1 MLTRSAVRDALYN
14 IEGTGVFQKK
24 KYADII
30 DRLTTNSV
38 FTVNY
43 MEDNIYEYLSELP
56 PEDFKEI
63 IKEALFLSLNTKFA
77 GGIDVENAF
86 KNLTIRLVSDNV
98 ELMHNLNAREHENTV
113 VVFDCEVIATE
124 REKTYTKFCQG
135 YCPLCGQNF
144 DVKSNE
150 DRMIEDTYCT
160 NIKCKKAKLI
170 LKKNTLKTDNIQV
183 IYVQEPMVNARNN
196 TPVIFKAILTGK
208 LSGTIF
214 IGQKKRIT
222 GIYKSII
229 DTKDNINEISIEII
243 SERDLEEKNLME
255 LSDEEISELKN
266 ETKNEETFIQKITD
280 SYAPLIVG
288 YKDIKLAIML
298 FLVGGHSK
306 VKRED
311 INMFLIGDPSMAK
324 SELLKFGNKITDKS
338 MYTSGKGS
346 SAAGLTIGLVK
357 MDKGNYVA
365 QAGVLPLCSGG
376 FAFIDEF
383 DKMSTDDR
391 SALHEGMEQQTVSIA
406 KAGFRMTLP
415 AKTPILAA
423 ANPKYGKYDSTQ
435 TILDNIDIPIPLI
448 SRFDMIWLIRD
459 KVDEQSDEEKARF
472 ILDTFTGDVEIK
484 TDIFNE
490 NKLRSF
496 INYVRQIEPEMTE
509 EVKVRLTEIYKNMR
523 KASDNS
529 NGIAIGTRQ
538 LEALVRLTVA
548 HAKLLMKTKTD
559 ISDVECVEA
568 LFNSMFKEFGMD
580 IQKGSFNQNVFY
592 TTASMTKQQL
602 FDHIWAECKDHEE
615 AVIYSNF
622 IKKLSENEKFDEK
635 SAKMYFDNMERQCVI
650 KHVGDN
656 KWKKI

>member
-1 MLTRSAVRDALYN
+1 MLTRSAVRDALHN
-14 IEGTGVFQKK
+14 INGTGIFQQR
-24 KYADII
+24 KYVDVI

-38 FTVNY
+38 FTVNF
-43 MEDNIYEYLSELP
+43 MEDNMYEYLSELD

-63 IKEALFLSLNTKFA
+63 IREAVYRSLDTRFA
-77 GGIDVENAF
+77 GAIDVENAF
-86 KNLTIRLVSDNV
+86 KDMTIRLVSDDV
-98 ELMHNLNAREHENTV
+98 ELMHNLNARDHENTV

-124 REKTYTKFCQG
+124 REKTYTKFCEG
-135 YCPLCGQNF
+135 YCPLCGQEVG
-144 DVKSNE
+144 VKANE
-150 DRMIEDTYCT
+150 DRKIEDTYCT

-170 LKKNTLKTDNIQV
+170 LRKNTLKTDNIQT
-183 IYVQEPMVNARNN
+183 IYVQEPMTDSQNN
-196 TPVIFKAILTGK
+196 TPVIIRGVLTGN
-208 LSGTIF
+208 LSGKIF

-222 GIYKSII
+222 GIYKSVI
-229 DTKDNINEISIEII
+229 DTKTNINEITIEVI
-243 SERDLEEKNLME
+243 SERDLEENNVTE
-255 LSDEEISELKN
+255 LTSDEISELKN
-266 ETKNEETFIQKITD
+266 QTKNEETFIQKLTD

-324 SELLKFGNKITDKS
+324 SELLKFGNKVTDKS

-357 MDKGNYVA
+357 MENGNHVA

-383 DKMSTDDR
+383 DKMSHDDR

-423 ANPKYGKYDSTQ
+423 ANPKYGKYDTTQ

-459 KVDEQSDEEKARF
+459 TVDEKSDEEKAKF
-472 ILDTFTGDVEIK
+472 ILDTFTGDVK
-484 TDIFNE
+484 MRTDIFDE
-490 NKLRSF
+490 QKLRSF
-496 INYVRQIEPEMTE
+496 VNHVRTIEPVMTD
-509 EVKVRLTEIYKNMR
+509 EVKVRLAEIYKNMR
-523 KASDNS
+523 KASNNN

-538 LEALVRLTVA
+538 LEALVRLTSA
-548 HAKLLMKTKTD
+548 HAKLLMKTETD
-559 ISDVECVEA
+559 ISDVECVEG
-568 LFNSMFKEFGMD
+568 LFNSMFKEFGID
-580 IQKGSFNQNVFY
+580 IKQGSFNQNVFY
-592 TTASMTKQQL
+592 TSSKMTKQQL
-602 FDHIWAECKDHEE
+602 FDHVWGECKDHEGN
-615 AVIYSNF
+615 VMYGNF
-622 IKKLSENEKFDEK
+622 VKKLTENDKFDEK
-635 SAKMYFDNMERQCVI
+635 SAKVYFDNMERQCII
-650 KHVGDN
+650 KHVGGN
-656 KWKKI
+656 KWKKV